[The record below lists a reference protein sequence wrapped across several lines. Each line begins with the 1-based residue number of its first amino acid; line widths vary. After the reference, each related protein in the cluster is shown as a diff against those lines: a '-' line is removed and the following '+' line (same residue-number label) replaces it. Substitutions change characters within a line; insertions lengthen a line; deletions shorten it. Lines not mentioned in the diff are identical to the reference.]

1 MPGPLS
7 GIRVLDLTMVVSG
20 PSATQILGD
29 QGADII
35 KVEPP
40 HGDFTRH
47 VATRKGGFSA
57 SFLNNNRNK
66 RSIVL
71 DLKSEGGLDALKK
84 LAETSDVFI
93 HNFRPGV
100 TDRLG
105 IGENDIRRTRPDII
119 YCSISGFGFDG
130 PYRDKPVYDPLIQAV
145 SALTSVQAGSD
156 EERPRLVRTILPDKL
171 TGIQASQAV
180 TAALYH
186 RERTGEGQ
194 HIRLS
199 MLDTI
204 IAFLWGSDMGGHT
217 FVGQELEREESQSFI
232 DLIYDTA
239 DGFVSVA
246 VMQDKQW
253 QAFCNAMNCHHLLD
267 DERFSTA
274 ALREINKD
282 ERLQEI
288 QNALKPH
295 STAHILAT
303 LEAAGVPCAPV
314 LTRTQMRDHPQ
325 VKANGIIIETEHH
338 QVGRIRQTRS
348 AATFSE
354 TSPEITRG
362 APALGEHTEEILRE
376 AGVDEAMI
384 ARILAN

>member
-1 MPGPLS
+1 MAGPLN
-7 GIRVLDLTMVVSG
+7 GIRILDLTMVVSG
-20 PSATQILGD
+20 PTATQILGD

-40 HGDFTRH
+40 SGDFTRH
-47 VATRKGGFSA
+47 VATRKDGFSA

-71 DLKSEGGLDALKK
+71 DLKSKQGFETLFK
-84 LAETSDVFI
+84 LAEGCDVFI

-100 TDRLG
+100 VERLG
-105 IGENDIRRTRPDII
+105 VAEDDIRKARPDIV
-119 YCSISGFGFDG
+119 YCSIAGFGFEG

-145 SALTSVQAGSD
+145 SALTTIQAGSD

-180 TAALYH
+180 TAALFH

-194 HIRLS
+194 HVKLS

-217 FVGQELEREESQSFI
+217 FVGKELEKEEAQSFI
-232 DLIYDTA
+232 DLIYDSA

-253 QAFCNAMNCHHLLD
+253 QAFCHAMKCEHLLE
-267 DERFSTA
+267 DERFSNA

-282 ERLQEI
+282 ARLQEI
-288 QNALKPH
+288 QKAIKPYT
-295 STAHILAT
+295 TAYIIET
-303 LEAAGVPCAPV
+303 LENAGVPCAPV
-314 LTRTQMRDHPQ
+314 LTRTEMRNHPQ
-325 VKANGIIIETEHH
+325 VQANKIIIETDHIH
-338 QVGRIRQTRS
+338 AGRLRQARS
-348 AATFSE
+348 AATFSKTPTE
-354 TSPEITRG
+354 VRLG
-362 APALGEHTEEILRE
+362 APALGEHTDEILN
-376 AGVDEAMI
+376 DKQI
-384 ARILAN
+384 KKQPT